1 MTPVATSTFVEVVL
15 GSMLV
20 IPIMILWAAAVYD
33 VVRQADGGLKMAAIL
48 LLILIVPILGP
59 ILYFAF
65 RPPPRISAEDAYLAQ
80 SDQRREA
87 AARAVSP
94 RV

>member
-1 MTPVATSTFVEVVL
+1 MTPVATSTFMEVLL

-33 VVRQADGGLKMAAIL
+33 VVRQADSGLKVAAIL
-48 LLILIVPILGP
+48 VLVLIVPILGP
-59 ILYFAF
+59 ILYFAC
-65 RPPPRISAEDAYLAQ
+65 RPARVSAEDAYLAQ
-80 SDQRREA
+80 ADQRREA